1 MVVDVVCKVQFLYT
15 VPGTGV
21 LCARTGG
28 YEDRKTYIYPDQ
40 PPFIHNQTFDVHC
53 HWHLASS
60 PTTTVEST
68 WRCLC
73 P

>member
-15 VPGTGV
+15 VPV
-21 LCARTGG
+21 CCVRTEAV
-28 YEDRKTYIYPDQ
+28 YEDRKTYIPIS
-40 PPFIHNQTFDVHC
+40 PLLFTNQTFDVHY